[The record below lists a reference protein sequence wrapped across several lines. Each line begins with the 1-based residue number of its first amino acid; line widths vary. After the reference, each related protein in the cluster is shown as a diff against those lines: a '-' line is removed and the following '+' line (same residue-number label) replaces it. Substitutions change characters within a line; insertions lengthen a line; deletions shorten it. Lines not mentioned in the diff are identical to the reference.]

1 MIGAPRVVDRRRTV
15 LYGRT
20 TEVRRLLDLLD
31 GVEAAG
37 GALVVRSEAGI
48 GKSALLA
55 GACRLAATA
64 PKDGQL

>member
-1 MIGAPRVVDRRRTV
+1 LIIGALRVVDRRRTV

-37 GALVVRSEAGI
+37 GALVVR
-48 GKSALLA
+48 
-55 GACRLAATA
+55 R
-64 PKDGQL
+64 